1 MGLKQLILYFVK
13 RDTLPFLFAIFK
25 AKEMFFHFK
34 KIQKQDN
41 SLPKNVLVQQES
53 W

>member
-13 RDTLPFLFAIFK
+13 RDTLPSLFAIFK

-34 KIQKQDN
+34 KIQDN
-41 SLPKNVLVQQES
+41 SLPKNMLVQQES